1 MWQGKFYKVG
11 LNLTTFLKYFFRIF
25 YRMTSWDVAALTAHL
40 GDYNIRTDFEVKH
53 VSRRIKRLVR
63 HRGFDFSTLVSCLYK
78 ILSKIY

>member
-1 MWQGKFYKVG
+1 
-11 LNLTTFLKYFFRIF
+11 
-25 YRMTSWDVAALTAHL
+25 MTSWDVAALTAHL

-63 HRGFDFSTLVSCLYK
+63 HRGFDFSTLVSYLFK

>member
-1 MWQGKFYKVG
+1 
-11 LNLTTFLKYFFRIF
+11 
-25 YRMTSWDVAALTAHL
+25 MTSWDVAALTAHL

-63 HRGFDFSTLVSCLYK
+63 HRGFDFSTLVSCLFK